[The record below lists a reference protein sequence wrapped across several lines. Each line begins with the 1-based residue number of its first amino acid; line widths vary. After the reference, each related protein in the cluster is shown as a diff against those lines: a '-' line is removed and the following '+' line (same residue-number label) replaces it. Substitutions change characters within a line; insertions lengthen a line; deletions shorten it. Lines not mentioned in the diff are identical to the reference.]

1 VWYRVFCRSA
11 DEVPPADLLAKLR
24 GEGLTVEGRFRGD
37 DLGWTAAELTLGRGT
52 PVYIERYLAAAD
64 SIRDDLNTW
73 AAWLETLDYSPNNRF
88 LMERVIQS
96 QQLVTIRKPL
106 DHSNEVE
113 VDRVCRAICLLI
125 AASADGVFQIEDDGW
140 YAADGALIL
149 KEY

>member
-11 DEVPPADLLAKLR
+11 DEVPPTALLAKIR
-24 GEGLTVEGRFRGD
+24 DEGLTVEGRFRGD
-37 DLGWTAAELTLGRGT
+37 DLGWTAVEIALGQGA
-52 PVYIERYLAAAD
+52 PVYVERYLAAAD

-73 AAWLETLDYSPNNRF
+73 AAWLETLDYSPNNAS
-88 LMERVIQS
+88 LMEHGIQT

-106 DHSNEVE
+106 DHSNEVK
-113 VDRVCRAICLLI
+113 VDRVCRTICLFI

-140 YAADGALIL
+140 YASDGGLIL